1 MSVGCGNLETA
12 MPGGFD
18 GAKWSA
24 RAVGENATHL
34 REPARERGL
43 ADIEGDIVARA
54 AFERLLQRVSDA
66 SRGVPEEWKTRR
78 ADIGWQEVAD
88 LGDMITTDYDRLD
101 HRYLWDV
108 YVAQVEPMAAAL
120 QEMVAEYARGKEA
133 S

>member
-1 MSVGCGNLETA
+1 
-12 MPGGFD
+12 MPGEFD

-24 RAVGENATHL
+24 RAVGENAARL
-34 REPARERGL
+34 RELARERGL
-43 ADIEGDIVARA
+43 AGVEGDIVARA

-88 LGDMITTDYDRLD
+88 LGDMIATDYDRLD

-108 YVAQVEPMAAAL
+108 YEAQIEPMAAAL
-120 QEMVAEYARGKEA
+120 EEMVADYARGKEA
-133 S
+133 